1 LGVLK
6 RLLLNSFIE
15 ATIPYK
21 LSKKII
27 NETNLKILNIRYLVT
42 KDVPRKP
49 RTLKEIRRWKGVE
62 LRHKTFSDENTYTEP
77 GSMFTVTKFRQ
88 VRASRGA
95 RIGGVEWAV
104 AFNDFNFQAE
114 LQK

>member
-42 KDVPRKP
+42 KNVPRKP

-62 LRHKTFSDENTYTEP
+62 LRLLVVKTLIRS
-77 GSMFTVTKFRQ
+77 Q
-88 VRASRGA
+88 VRCLPSRNFVKFERHAARASEG
-95 RIGGVEWAV
+95 
-104 AFNDFNFQAE
+104 
-114 LQK
+114 

>member
-27 NETNLKILNIRYLVT
+27 NETNVKILNIRYLVT

-49 RTLKEIRRWKGVE
+49 RTLKEIRR
-62 LRHKTFSDENTYTEP
+62 
-77 GSMFTVTKFRQ
+77 
-88 VRASRGA
+88 
-95 RIGGVEWAV
+95 
-104 AFNDFNFQAE
+104 
-114 LQK
+114 